1 MQISKKLLLKQLK
14 EYSDEQIADAVSS
27 GVVSIYE
34 LSHYAAGAF
43 TPLRRKRV
51 EAILSRSRTN
61 SNDTGEEEIQEQEES
76 STTVYKEANDDND
89 GIDDSEDSIP
99 VRALPKM
106 IEKITSDDDGAED
119 PAPIRIPPRM
129 FRAPFSFKG
138 RIRRKEYCLSLA
150 LLFIINF
157 LLSMVSMG
165 MDSNNEN
172 IAIICTVIYLFL
184 FIPTLWFQLAQGAK
198 RCHDMSN
205 SGWWQIIPFYWLML
219 MFGQGDEGSNKYGD
233 SPK

>member
-1 MQISKKLLLKQLK
+1 MKHLLKHLR
-14 EYSDEQIADAVSS
+14 EYSDEQIADAVRS
-27 GVVSIYE
+27 GVVTIYE

-61 SNDTGEEEIQEQEES
+61 SNDAGEEEIQEQEES
-76 STTVYKEANDDND
+76 SATVYKEANDDND
-89 GIDDSEDSIP
+89 EIDDSEDSIP

-119 PAPIRIPPRM
+119 PAPMRVPPRM

-138 RIRRKEYCLSLA
+138 RIRRMEYCLSLT
-150 LLFIINF
+150 LVYIINF
-157 LLSMVSMG
+157 LPIMG
-165 MDSNNEN
+165 MNSNNDY
-172 IAIICTVIYLFL
+172 IAIICTVIYLL
-184 FIPTLWFQLAQGAK
+184 LYIPKLWFLLAQGAK
-198 RCHDMSN
+198 RCHDKSN
-205 SGWWQIIPFYWLML
+205 SGWWQIIPFYFLIL

>member
-14 EYSDEQIADAVSS
+14 EYSDEQIAEAVSS

-61 SNDTGEEEIQEQEES
+61 SNDKGEEEIQEQEES

-119 PAPIRIPPRM
+119 SAPMRVPPRM
-129 FRAPFSFKG
+129 FHAPFSFKG
-138 RIRRKEYCLSLA
+138 RIRRMEYCLSYTLVY
-150 LLFIINF
+150 IIYF
-157 LLSMVSMG
+157 LLSMG

-172 IAIICTVIYLFL
+172 IAIICTVIYLLL
-184 FIPTLWFQLAQGAK
+184 FIPMLWFFLAQGAK

-205 SGWWQIIPFYWLML
+205 SGWWQIIPFYWLCL